1 MEFWNSDITEES
13 WNKLQEMRKSFDF
26 ILIGGWAIYLYTKM
40 HKSKDIDIIVD
51 YDVLRSLSSLGNV
64 QKNDRLHKYEIKS
77 GRFDVD
83 IYLPGYSRL
92 ALPAEEI
99 FKELNRVVDGFHVP
113 TPEALMVLKLGAAKE
128 RLKSIK
134 GEKDAI
140 DILSM
145 LFFSDFNPALFKKI
159 VERNK
164 DKEYPRLLLQI
175 LRSADRRIIEYLNL
189 NEKTFSGLKKRWE
202 KELLEIL

>member
-26 ILIGGWAIYLYTKM
+26 ILIGGWAIYVYTKM

-51 YDVLRSLSSLGNV
+51 YDVHRSLGSLGKV

-77 GRFDVD
+77 ERFDIDV
-83 IYLPGYSRL
+83 YLPGYSKL
-92 ALPAEEI
+92 ALPPEEI
-99 FKELNRVVDGFHVP
+99 FKDLNRRVEGFRVP

-145 LFFSDFNPALFKKI
+145 LFFSDFNPELFKKI
-159 VERNK
+159 VEKNRGN
-164 DKEYPRLLLQI
+164 EYVRLLLSI
-175 LRSADRRIIEYLNL
+175 LRSADRREISYLNL

-202 KELLEIL
+202 MELLRIL